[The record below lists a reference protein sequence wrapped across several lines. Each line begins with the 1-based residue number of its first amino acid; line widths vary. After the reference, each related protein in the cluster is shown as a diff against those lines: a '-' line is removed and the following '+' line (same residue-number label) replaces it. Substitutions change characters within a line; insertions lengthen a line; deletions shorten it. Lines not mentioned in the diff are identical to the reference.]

1 MRKIKF
7 MKTNIL
13 WGILLLTVSLFVGSC
28 SKDGKETIAPAPEFE
43 LVTEMDGSNP
53 LFVSPDQVFKIE
65 YNAKN
70 IKSVTTSTLP
80 EGWTAEIDES
90 GKYINVKATANAAS
104 KAKLTIT
111 ATGED
116 TQKVS
121 KEVTL
126 CCLNFFDDVNGTF
139 VLNEGNMTTEN
150 GSLTYVTADGYV
162 FDDAYKTVNGS
173 ELGNVAQDMA
183 FYGDKIYIITQN
195 GDENA
200 VGKKFENDGMLI
212 VVNAKTLKKEI
223 AFSKQ
228 ELSELDW
235 PTHIAVLDEEHVYIR
250 DNKGIHRL
258 DTKTKKLTT
267 VEGTSGA
274 PKSQFVTMN
283 GKVYTYKT
291 GLLGCILEIS
301 PDKDN
306 ATKINFPYRVEIS
319 INEVLGIQAAENG
332 DIWVMS
338 FGFGKSAMNKFNV
351 ESKKII
357 QRQINV
363 KPSVGSSGVAFAS
376 YDNNIYYADG
386 TTIYRLKFDEDE
398 SLNAASGLDAEETL
412 TDLSAIDN
420 NAGLLYNGLGVHPVT
435 GNVYINT
442 IKSFAQYTQNT
453 IWSFDFNNSAE
464 NPAAKYENYTNF
476 PAGFFFAPGK

>member
-1 MRKIKF
+1 M
-7 MKTNIL
+7 
-13 WGILLLTVSLFVGSC
+13 
-28 SKDGKETIAPAPEFE
+28 
-43 LVTEMDGSNP
+43 
-53 LFVSPDQVFKIE
+53 
-65 YNAKN
+65 
-70 IKSVTTSTLP
+70 
-80 EGWTAEIDES
+80 
-90 GKYINVKATANAAS
+90 
-104 KAKLTIT
+104 
-111 ATGED
+111 
-116 TQKVS
+116 
-121 KEVTL
+121 
-126 CCLNFFDDVNGTF
+126 
-139 VLNEGNMTTEN
+139 
-150 GSLTYVTADGYV
+150 
-162 FDDAYKTVNGS
+162 
-173 ELGNVAQDMA
+173 
-183 FYGDKIYIITQN
+183 
-195 GDENA
+195 
-200 VGKKFENDGMLI
+200 
-212 VVNAKTLKKEI
+212 
-223 AFSKQ
+223 
-228 ELSELDW
+228 
-235 PTHIAVLDEEHVYIR
+235 
-250 DNKGIHRL
+250 
-258 DTKTKKLTT
+258 
-267 VEGTSGA
+267 
-274 PKSQFVTMN
+274 
-283 GKVYTYKT
+283 
-291 GLLGCILEIS
+291 
-301 PDKDN
+301 
-306 ATKINFPYRVEIS
+306 TKINFPYRVEIS

>member
-1 MRKIKF
+1 
-7 MKTNIL
+7 
-13 WGILLLTVSLFVGSC
+13 
-28 SKDGKETIAPAPEFE
+28 
-43 LVTEMDGSNP
+43 
-53 LFVSPDQVFKIE
+53 
-65 YNAKN
+65 
-70 IKSVTTSTLP
+70 
-80 EGWTAEIDES
+80 
-90 GKYINVKATANAAS
+90 
-104 KAKLTIT
+104 
-111 ATGED
+111 
-116 TQKVS
+116 
-121 KEVTL
+121 
-126 CCLNFFDDVNGTF
+126 
-139 VLNEGNMTTEN
+139 
-150 GSLTYVTADGYV
+150 
-162 FDDAYKTVNGS
+162 
-173 ELGNVAQDMA
+173 MA
-183 FYGDKIYIITQN
+183 FSRSD
-195 GDENA
+195 
-200 VGKKFENDGMLI
+200 
-212 VVNAKTLKKEI
+212 
-223 AFSKQ
+223 
-228 ELSELDW
+228 LSTLDW
-235 PTHIAVLDEEHVYIR
+235 PTHIAALDAEHVYIR
-250 DNKGIHRL
+250 DNKGVYRL
-258 DTKTKKLTT
+258 NTNTKELTF
-267 VEGTSGA
+267 VSGTDNA
-274 PKSQFVTMN
+274 PKSRFVTMN
-283 GKVYTYKT
+283 GKVYTYKAGT
-291 GLLGCILEIS
+291 LNGIIEIS
-301 PDKDN
+301 PENDN

-338 FGFGKSAMNKFNV
+338 FGFEKSAMNKFNV